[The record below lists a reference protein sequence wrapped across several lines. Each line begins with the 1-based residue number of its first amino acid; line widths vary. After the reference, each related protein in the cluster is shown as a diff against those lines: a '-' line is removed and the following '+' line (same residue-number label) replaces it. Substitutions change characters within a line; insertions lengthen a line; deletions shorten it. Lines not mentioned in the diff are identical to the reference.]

1 MSLPARTARLQT
13 RRPAYIADKA
23 VLTALLTAMFVALPL
38 SLTAQSSERFTL
50 RGDRVA
56 VWNLAGRVTVE
67 PTSGSEVVVEVTRG
81 GDDGRRLSVES
92 SADRL
97 VVRYPDRDVVYREV
111 RRSNFNVRLTVAN
124 DGTFESGYDEM
135 ARGRSVA
142 LRSSGGGLEAHA
154 DLRILVPR
162 GQRLRLMLGVG
173 EIDASNVE
181 GDIELSTRV
190 TGVTATGMKGRLSAR
205 SGSGTVRVERS
216 EADVVATTG
225 SGSVELRNVKGR
237 EVRASTGSGMVTGYE
252 IAAERFETST
262 GSGGVRVEE
271 LTADDVRAS
280 AGSGTIRLEMTRLA
294 DAVIRTGSGSVNL
307 TLPPVVNV
315 EVEINTGSGDIST
328 DFPVTMEGIR
338 RRELRGRIGTG
349 EDGRV
354 RVTTGSGSVRLLK
367 R

>member
-1 MSLPARTARLQT
+1 MSSPV
-13 RRPAYIADKA
+13 RPIALA
-23 VLTALLTAMFVALPL
+23 ALLLALPL
-38 SLTAQSSERFTL
+38 TLGAQTRERFTL
-50 RGDRVA
+50 RGERVS
-56 VWNLAGRVTVE
+56 VWNLAGNVTVE
-67 PTSGSEVVVEVTRG
+67 PTSGAEVVVEVTRG
-81 GDDGRRLSVES
+81 GEDGRRLSVES
-92 SADRL
+92 SDDRL

-111 RRSNFNVRLTVAN
+111 RRSSFNVRLNVN
-124 DGTFESGYDEM
+124 DDGTFESGYDDM
-135 ARGRSVA
+135 TRGRSVL

-162 GQRLRLMLGVG
+162 GQRLRVMIGVG

-181 GDIELSTRV
+181 GDIELNTRV

-205 SGSGTVRVERS
+205 TGSGTVRVERS
-216 EADVVATTG
+216 EAEVVATTG
-225 SGSVELRNVKGR
+225 SGSVELRGVKGR
-237 EVRASTGSGMVTGYE
+237 EVRASTGSGTVSGYE
-252 IAAERFETST
+252 VTAERFETST

-280 AGSGTIRLEMTRLA
+280 AGSGTIRLEMTKVA
-294 DAVIRTGSGSVNL
+294 DAVIRTGSGGVSL

-315 EVEINTGSGDIST
+315 DVEINTGSGGIST
-328 DFPVTMEGIR
+328 DFPVTMDGVR